1 MSKSIIRAKG
11 IIWFSDENDMSYIFE
26 QAGKQVQ
33 AYEGGAWVDTLP
45 KNEKEEIL
53 KLNPDIEKEWDYK
66 VGDRMIKLVFIGK
79 NMDKKEIIKT
89 IDECLDEYT
98 K

>member
-1 MSKSIIRAKG
+1 
-11 IIWFSDENDMSYIFE
+11 
-26 QAGKQVQ
+26 
-33 AYEGGAWVDTLP
+33 
-45 KNEKEEIL
+45 
-53 KLNPDIEKEWDYK
+53 
-66 VGDRMIKLVFIGK
+66 MIKLVFIGK